1 MAVRLRQVALVA
13 RELEPVVAAIQETLG
28 VADAPFCDPG
38 VSVFGLKNA
47 VMAVGDTF
55 IEVVSPVRPDTAA
68 GRYLERRHGD
78 GGYMAIFQVDDIEAA
93 RARIGDLGIRVVWRS
108 DQADIAGTHLHPKDV
123 PGALVS
129 IDWADPPGSWRWAGP
144 RWTGTEPAHEP
155 GGIRALTVQSERP
168 GELAARWGEVL
179 GCPSHRDGSEAV
191 VPLDGGELRFV
202 QPVDGRGEGILALEV
217 VLSGRSPGRDRVG
230 GVTLVT
236 GPVAT

>member
-13 RELEPVVAAIQETLG
+13 HELEPVVAALGDALG
-28 VADAPFCDPG
+28 VSEAPFCDPG

-68 GRYLERRHGD
+68 GRYLERRRGD
-78 GGYMAIFQVDDIEAA
+78 GGYMAIFQVDDLEAA
-93 RARIGDLGIRVVWRS
+93 RARIGGLGIRVVWRS
-108 DQADIAGTHLHPKDV
+108 DHPDIAGTHLHPKDV

-129 IDWADPPGSWRWAGP
+129 IDWADPPGSWRWGGP
-144 RWTGTEPAHEP
+144 RWTGTEPDHEP
-155 GGIRALTVQSERP
+155 GGITALTVQSERP
-168 GELAARWGEVL
+168 GELAARWAEVL
-179 GCPSHRDGSEAV
+179 GCPSHRDGSDTV

-202 QPVDGRGEGILALEV
+202 EPGDGRGEGISALEV
-217 VLSGRSPGRDRVG
+217 ERPGRSPRQCRVG
-230 GVTLVT
+230 GLTLAV